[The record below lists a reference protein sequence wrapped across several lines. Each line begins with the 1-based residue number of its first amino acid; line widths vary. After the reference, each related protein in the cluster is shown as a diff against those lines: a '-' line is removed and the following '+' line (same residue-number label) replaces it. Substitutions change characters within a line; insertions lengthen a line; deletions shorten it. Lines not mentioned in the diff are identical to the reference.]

1 MKYNAYKSRTYPRPE
16 GQKKKNVVEGSEKS
30 VFNIIS
36 LES

>member
-1 MKYNAYKSRTYPRPE
+1 MLIKVEPIH
-16 GQKKKNVVEGSEKS
+16 GQKDKKKKNVVEGSEKS